1 MPQPTHVL
9 THVLQA
15 SGFLALVLLAPTSA
29 LAQTTLPLEPPLES
43 PLESWSELDRPA
55 IAAGTGQS
63 TLTPGLA
70 ELALEPAASVGETP
84 GHDVEGSLAASGVV
98 AGVEGATDSAWVAD
112 SLTWLD
118 QAVAAQASLPSS
130 TAQADSLGLPPS
142 STDSRD
148 LQPMQSPSARE
159 DLFQTPLAQ
168 SLDIAETTS
177 PPSQSEQWHFLFV
190 PYIYVPLSISG
201 SATFQGE
208 GFRNSFAGDFTD
220 PSRDFDFSPSQI
232 GAKVKDSLNFAFLGG
247 LEAWTPNYTIGI
259 LSNLNYVSLSSRE
272 TFNRDVRIPGLAN
285 FVPSQV
291 NAALNTQLWNVDL
304 AGSYRFYD
312 PKKANPEGIRSEYDL
327 GPLVFD
333 VLGGLSFV
341 QINNQLGLSTN
352 LGGNRQF
359 NSTQTLVLP
368 LIGGRIRW
376 NANPKLALVGM
387 GTISG
392 FGISGLTQYSIQGG
406 VDWMFSGNTSLG
418 AGYRFSFLDYSSSQV
433 DLNVNQNGPYLD
445 FGFRF

>member
-15 SGFLALVLLAPTSA
+15 SGFLALVLLAPASA
-29 LAQTTLPLEPPLES
+29 LAQTTLPLEPS
-43 PLESWSELDRPA
+43 LESWSELDRPA

-63 TLTPGLA
+63 TQVLDLA
-70 ELALEPAASVGETP
+70 EPALEPTETP
-84 GHDVEGSLAASGVV
+84 GHDLEGSLAATDVV

-285 FVPSQV
+285 WPLSSFRPPLAICSIVH
-291 NAALNTQLWNVDL
+291 LNYT
-304 AGSYRFYD
+304 
-312 PKKANPEGIRSEYDL
+312 P
-327 GPLVFD
+327 
-333 VLGGLSFV
+333 
-341 QINNQLGLSTN
+341 
-352 LGGNRQF
+352 
-359 NSTQTLVLP
+359 
-368 LIGGRIRW
+368 
-376 NANPKLALVGM
+376 
-387 GTISG
+387 
-392 FGISGLTQYSIQGG
+392 
-406 VDWMFSGNTSLG
+406 
-418 AGYRFSFLDYSSSQV
+418 
-433 DLNVNQNGPYLD
+433 
-445 FGFRF
+445 